1 MVRSLGHQ
9 ESRQMWETSVIYAK
23 CNFYF
28 VEFEGMMDMPI
39 ANHSVCSSA
48 QAARI
53 SDKRVSKKTNGP
65 SLKGVL
71 RSVNR
76 THTIIN

>member
-1 MVRSLGHQ
+1 
-9 ESRQMWETSVIYAK
+9 MWETSVIYTK

-39 ANHSVCSSA
+39 ANHSIYSSA

-53 SDKRVSKKTNGP
+53 SDTKESKKQMAQL
-65 SLKGVL
+65 S
-71 RSVNR
+71 RES
-76 THTIIN
+76 